1 MKKLFTLLAVGII
14 ISGCSDS
21 GTDSSNPPNI
31 QNYSQSDNLANI
43 VGENL
48 TSANLRFALESF
60 QKLIDL
66 EPSNSNIFFS
76 PLSLSIALAMTYNGA
91 QSETHV
97 AMRNTLEFQDMD
109 LAEVNRHFSY
119 LIQSLENCD
128 DQATLELAN
137 SIWIHD
143 TFPVKPDF
151 IQRNQDHYFSEVATL
166 NFGAPEAVDIINGW
180 IEEHTN
186 GRITEMITY
195 IDPREVMFLINALHF
210 LADWTYQFDEG
221 NTTEG
226 RFNLL
231 DGTDKEVA
239 MMKNSGS
246 IYTFYEDDNFAAVR
260 MPYGR
265 DVLAMYVFLPR
276 PDYHIDE
283 FINTLDAADYDTW
296 INAFQRNNTTILK
309 LPQFQL
315 DYKIILNDVL
325 SAMGIAFESYANF
338 HGINDGP
345 LWISRV
351 IQKTFIY
358 VNEEGTE
365 AAAATLVGMMSGVG
379 PSPPINS
386 FIVNRPFFFVIQDD
400 RTGTI
405 LFMGK
410 IVDPI
415 YE

>member
-1 MKKLFTLLAVGII
+1 MLLFVGII
-14 ISGCSDS
+14 FTGCSDS
-21 GTDSSNPPNI
+21 VTDSSNPPNS
-31 QNYSQSDNLANI
+31 QKYSQSDDLARI

-48 TSANLRFALESF
+48 TSANLRFALRSF
-60 QKLIDL
+60 QTLVDL
-66 EPSNSNIFFS
+66 EPSDSNIFFS

-91 QSETHV
+91 QGETHV

-109 LAEVNRHFSY
+109 LEEVNRQFSY

-128 DQATLELAN
+128 DHSILELAN
-137 SIWIHD
+137 SIWIHSA
-143 TFPVKPDF
+143 FPVKPDF
-151 IQRNQDHYFSEVATL
+151 IQRNQDHYFSEVANL
-166 NFGAPEAVDIINGW
+166 DFGDPETIDIINGW

-195 IDPREVMFLINALHF
+195 IDPLEVMFLINALYF
-210 LADWTYQFDEG
+210 LADWTYQFDADS
-221 NTTEG
+221 TKAD

-246 IYTFYEDDNFAAVR
+246 KYTFYEDYDFAAVR

-276 PDYHIDE
+276 TDYHIDE
-283 FINTLDAADYDTW
+283 FINALDAADYDTW

-309 LPQFQL
+309 LPQFRM
-315 DYKIILNDVL
+315 DYGKELKDVL
-325 SAMGIAFESYANF
+325 SALGMGIAFDVNANF
-338 HGINDGP
+338 HDINNGP

-358 VNEEGTE
+358 VHEEGTE
-365 AAAATLVGMMSGVG
+365 AAAATAVALMCGLE
-379 PSPPINS
+379 PTPPTS